1 LKISVLIAQYFYQ
14 NKVLNLPGIGSFY
27 LDEAIDVQSIGN
39 KSDLLEHIHYAQK
52 TINRPDDPLIEFIR
66 KHTGKIKPL
75 AESDLDTFVADG
87 KLMLNIG
94 KPFHI
99 EGVGTLQKNK
109 EGEYQFTPGAP
120 VVQRLEPLP
129 ALPVQ
134 EWEKEKP
141 VKMRSVFDE
150 SSYETPNNNRR
161 IIIGAGIVVG
171 LIIIIWGGYSV
182 YSSKTDSSGPSL
194 PSNNTTAST
203 ANTTQGDTTSRVS
216 QYVHNLDS
224 PAEALE
230 KVIKKDSVLL
240 DEAAVTA
247 ANNANA
253 ATTNTT
259 TTTTNTTSTAP
270 AVALPAGPSKKYKFV
285 LETFTRKTSA
295 VKRYNLL
302 KPRVELESVDSTLF
316 KIVISL
322 PGSPADT
329 ARQKDSLH
337 NWYWGPRTDRQV
349 TIEQ

>member
-27 LDEAIDVQSIGN
+27 LDESIDVQSIGN
-39 KSDLLEHIHYAQK
+39 KNDLLEHIHFAQK
-52 TINRPDDPLIEFIR
+52 TINRPDDSLIEFIR

-99 EGVGTLQKNK
+99 DGVGTLQKNK

-134 EWEKEKP
+134 EWENERP
-141 VKMRSVFDE
+141 VKKRSVFDE
-150 SSYETPNNNRR
+150 SSYDTPNNNRR
-161 IIIGAGIVVG
+161 ILIGAGIVVG

-182 YSSKTDSSGPSL
+182 YSSKTNAPSL
-194 PSNNTTAST
+194 PVTNTTAST
-203 ANTTQGDTTSRVS
+203 ANTTPGDTTQRVS

-224 PAEALE
+224 PSEALE
-230 KVIKKDSVLL
+230 KVIKKDTAIL
-240 DEAAVTA
+240 DEATDVTSPSGTA
-247 ANNANA
+247 ATPTA
-253 ATTNTT
+253 
-259 TTTTNTTSTAP
+259 TAP
-270 AVALPAGPSKKYKFV
+270 VAAPAAPPVAQPAAPSKRYKFV
-285 LETFTRKTSA
+285 LETFTRQASA

-302 KPRVELESVDSTLF
+302 KPRVQLESVDSAKF

-322 PGSPADT
+322 PGTPADT

-337 NWYWGPRTDRQV
+337 NWYWGARRDRQV

>member
-27 LDEAIDVQSIGN
+27 LDESIDVQSIGN
-39 KSDLLEHIHYAQK
+39 KSDLLEHIHFAQK

-99 EGVGTLQKNK
+99 EGVGTLQKNR

-134 EWEKEKP
+134 EWENEKP
-141 VKMRSVFDE
+141 VKKRSVFDE

-161 IIIGAGIVVG
+161 ILIGAGIVVG
-171 LIIIIWGGYSV
+171 LIIVIWGGYSV
-182 YSSKTDSSGPSL
+182 YSSKTNSDSPSL
-194 PSNNTTAST
+194 PTTNTTAST
-203 ANTTQGDTTSRVS
+203 DNTTQGDTTARVS

-230 KVIKKDSVLL
+230 KVLKKDTSVLE
-240 DEAAVTA
+240 EAAVTA
-247 ANNANA
+247 ANNANS
-253 ATTNTT
+253 ATAKAPAPA
-259 TTTTNTTSTAP
+259 TAP
-270 AVALPAGPSKKYKFV
+270 AAAPVNPPVAAPLGKYKYV
-285 LETFTRKTSA
+285 LETFTRQASA
-295 VKRYNLL
+295 IKRYNLL
-302 KPRVELESVDSTLF
+302 KPRVALESVDSTLF

-322 PGSPADT
+322 PGTPADT
-329 ARQKDSLH
+329 TRQKDSLH
-337 NWYWGPRTDRQV
+337 NWYWGARTDRKV
-349 TIEQ
+349 TIEH

>member
-39 KSDLLEHIHYAQK
+39 KNDLLEHIHFAQK
-52 TINRPDDPLIEFIR
+52 TISRPDDPLIEFIR

-109 EGEYQFTPGAP
+109 GGEYQFTPGAP

-134 EWEKEKP
+134 EWERENP
-141 VKMRSVFDE
+141 VKKRSVFDE

-161 IIIGAGIVVG
+161 MLIGAGILVG
-171 LIIIIWGGYSV
+171 LIIIVWGGYSV
-182 YSSKTDSSGPSL
+182 YSSKTNGSGPSL
-194 PSNNTTAST
+194 PGNNTTAST
-203 ANTTQGDTTSRVS
+203 ANTATGDTTTRVS
-216 QYVHNLDS
+216 QYVQNLDS
-224 PAEALE
+224 PSPSEALE
-230 KVIKKDSVLL
+230 QVIKKDSVILT
-240 DEAAVTA
+240 EATGPT
-247 ANNANA
+247 NENT
-253 ATTNTT
+253 ATTTATT
-259 TTTTNTTSTAP
+259 PATAP
-270 AVALPAGPSKKYKFV
+270 AAAPVAPSAAGPSKKYKFV
-285 LETFTRKTSA
+285 LETFTRQTSA

-302 KPRVELESVDSTLF
+302 KPRVQLESVDSSLF

-322 PGSPADT
+322 PGTPADT

-337 NWYWGPRTDRQV
+337 NWYWGPRKDRQV
-349 TIEQ
+349 IIEP

>member
-27 LDEAIDVQSIGN
+27 LDESIDVQSIGN
-39 KSDLLEHIHYAQK
+39 KSDLLEHIHFAQK
-52 TINRPDDPLIEFIR
+52 TISRPDDPLIEFIR

-109 EGEYQFTPGAP
+109 GGEYQFTPGAP

-134 EWEKEKP
+134 EWERENP
-141 VKMRSVFDE
+141 VKKRSVFDE

-161 IIIGAGIVVG
+161 LLISAGIVVG

-182 YSSKTDSSGPSL
+182 YSSKTNDNGPSL
-194 PSNNTTAST
+194 PGTNTTAGT
-203 ANTTQGDTTSRVS
+203 TNTTGDTTARVS

-224 PAEALE
+224 PSEALE
-230 KVIKKDSVLL
+230 KVIKKDTPILA
-240 DEAAVTA
+240 EATG
-247 ANNANA
+247 
-253 ATTNTT
+253 ATTDNTT
-259 TTTTNTTSTAP
+259 TTALAPATAP
-270 AVALPAGPSKKYKFV
+270 AAAPVAPSAAGPSKRYKFV
-285 LETFTRKTSA
+285 LETFTRQASA
-295 VKRYNLL
+295 VKRFNLL
-302 KPRVELESVDSTLF
+302 KPRVQLESVDSSLF

-322 PGSPADT
+322 PGTPADT

-337 NWYWGPRTDRQV
+337 NWYWGPRKDRQV
-349 TIEQ
+349 IIEP